1 MTLCNAAPALPLLLI
16 FLCLIIPTGVKHTGH
31 PGLSTTLSE
40 PISTLISGSL
50 LLFTG
55 EMGVCVQILAVTH
68 SSACQV
74 LGLSLSV
81 SSSGLYP
88 SLHFPFLGLFT
99 YPEREIRVGQV
110 VLNALALQVG

>member
-16 FLCLIIPTGVKHTGH
+16 FLCLIIPTGIKHTGH

-40 PISTLISGSL
+40 PISILFLVLSYFSL
-50 LLFTG
+50 G
-55 EMGVCVQILAVTH
+55 EMGVCVWILAVTR
-68 SSACQV
+68 SSACRV

-110 VLNALALQVG
+110 VLNAMALQVG